1 MKRSSR
7 FLVFAVSILSCV
19 SLLGGQATN
28 AAQTSTTPPSAPA
41 PAPAAPTATP
51 TVPAASGNPSVMLLK
66 QGHTEGIR
74 AKAARDLGSQGD
86 LSTVPALADALT
98 DPSSKVR
105 REVVLALAQFHQ
117 SVALPPLEQATKD
130 SDEGVRVTAVQCLV
144 GYYTGV
150 LPTSGFTGFMKK
162 SYQRTVSHFSGD
174 DTKVDPGIT
183 IDPTVITTLI
193 AAMKDTRSNSVSR
206 EAAKALGILTAK
218 AAAPDLVAA
227 AHSSDPDLAGEAL
240 NSLSK
245 IKVESSG
252 PQLVD
257 LLDSPN
263 KDVKRDACT
272 AVGILRA
279 NAALPKLQSIYQ
291 NDPDQKDKVAA
302 IQGLAYLGD
311 KQSVP
316 VFTKALWS
324 DSKDIRQAAG
334 EGLAR
339 AADPQ
344 SLSELQKAVA
354 VEKDAGPRLAM
365 NFALAALGNADALNN
380 VMSDLGSKVRGDVA
394 RSYLIELA
402 RNPTFLPKL
411 YTYLQSPDAGVRKQ
425 LCVVLMYSGDQTSLE
440 QLDRLSHDPDTD
452 VAATALRA
460 KRAIR
465 ARADAAPAAKS

>member
-1 MKRSSR
+1 
-7 FLVFAVSILSCV
+7 
-19 SLLGGQATN
+19 
-28 AAQTSTTPPSAPA
+28 
-41 PAPAAPTATP
+41 
-51 TVPAASGNPSVMLLK
+51 MLLK
-66 QGHTEGIR
+66 QGHTEGVR
-74 AKAARDLGSQGD
+74 VKAARDLGSQGD
-86 LSTVPALADALT
+86 LSTVPALASALT
-98 DPSSKVR
+98 DPSPKVR

-117 SVALPPLEQATKD
+117 SAVLPPLEQATKD
-130 SDEGVRVTAVQCLV
+130 LDDNVRVAAVQCLV
-144 GYYTGV
+144 GFYTGV
-150 LPTSGFTGFMKK
+150 LPTSGFTGFMKR

-183 IDPTVITTLI
+183 IDPTVVTTLI
-193 AAMKDTRSNSVSR
+193 ATMKDTRSNSASH

-227 AHSSDPDLAGEAL
+227 AHSSDTDLAREAL

-245 IKVESSG
+245 IKDESSG
-252 PQLVD
+252 PQLID

-279 NAALPKLQSIYQ
+279 KAALPKLQWIYE
-291 NDPDQKDKVAA
+291 NDADPKDKVAA

-311 KQSVP
+311 KASVP
-316 VFTKALWS
+316 LFTKALGS
-324 DSKDIRQAAG
+324 DNKDTRQAAG

-344 SLSELQKAVA
+344 SLSELQKAAA
-354 VEKDAGPRLAM
+354 VEKDASPRLAM
-365 NFALAALGNADALNN
+365 NFALAALGNADALN
-380 VMSDLGSKVRGDVA
+380 DLVNTLSTKMRGDVA
-394 RSYLIELA
+394 RSYLIELS
-402 RNPTFLPKL
+402 RNPAFLPKL
-411 YTYLQSPDAGVRKQ
+411 YAYFQSPDAGIRKQ
-425 LCVVLMYSGDQTSLE
+425 LCVVLMYSGDQGSLQ
-440 QLDRLSHDPDTD
+440 QLDRLDHDPDSD